1 MVRCLTF
8 DDLVMGSILSSAL
21 VFYYK
26 IAVKTGK
33 DNRQILLGEGLGF
46 VWSVIYLFS
55 RVHATL

>member
-1 MVRCLTF
+1 MVRYLTF
-8 DDLVMGSILSSAL
+8 DDLVMSILSSAL

-46 VWSVIYLFS
+46 V
-55 RVHATL
+55 

>member
-1 MVRCLTF
+1 MVRYLTF

-46 VWSVIYLFS
+46 V
-55 RVHATL
+55 